1 MRKSV
6 FCCILIMV
14 LAAVLVAS
22 LASCKGWFEPAPDRE
37 LFGGYEPLEWKDSYI
52 FAATNY
58 YPPQVQVWDTADGKV
73 RFVRSY
79 SLSVDKRDL
88 TIWDLTVL
96 DRVVWVA
103 ASGMQ
108 RNLLRLEVQTGEL
121 RFLDLDIGPEFV
133 HAIPEGEDG
142 RGCIVTSTYCDSRIG
157 VAVRFLDTEGN
168 TIRKCNVEYRGLN
181 AVSPAAVV
189 YEGGRYYTTAAT
201 DTMFD
206 VGTNPSGYKVIDYSE
221 SAGRYVTELPGA
233 GPLEGVQEVLDHT
246 KLLEL
251 PYSVNFIVH
260 PPSYPGDP
268 CYATSGMFIDGQR
281 FLFRYESLATPKF
294 VYTGISQTT
303 ERSIYSATRSRE
315 KIFLT
320 GRVLWSGYSD
330 LDGLETGVYPA
341 SGGSQRKRIEMP
353 DGNQLYCTELPDCT
367 WFSCDLWVTDSTGNL
382 MERTIPRIYRLDYAT
397 ESVTCYWADGRVEK
411 MRELSD

>member
-1 MRKSV
+1 MRKDV
-6 FCCILIMV
+6 FCCILT
-14 LAAVLVAS
+14 LVLVAS
-22 LASCKGWFEPAPDRE
+22 LASCKGWFEPKPDRE
-37 LFGGYEPLEWKDSYI
+37 LFGDYEPLEWKDSYI

-58 YPPQVQVWDTADGKV
+58 YPPQIQVWDTADGEV

-79 SLSVDKRDL
+79 NLSVDKRDL
-88 TIWDLTVL
+88 TIWDLAVL

-108 RNLLRLEVQTGEL
+108 RNLLRLDVQSGEL

-142 RGCIVTSTYCDSRIG
+142 KGCIVTSTYCDSRIG
-157 VAVRFLDTEGN
+157 VAVRFLDPHGN
-168 TIRKCNVEYRGLN
+168 IIRKCNVEYRGLN

-206 VGTNPSGYKVIDYSE
+206 VGTNPSGYKVIDYSD
-221 SAGRYVTELPGA
+221 SAGRYVTELPGS

-251 PYSVNFIVH
+251 PYSVNLIVH
-260 PPSYPGDP
+260 PPSHPGDP
-268 CYATSGMFIDGQR
+268 CYATTGMFIDGQR
-281 FLFRYESLATPKF
+281 FLFSCESISPPKF
-294 VYTGISQTT
+294 VYTGIFQTT
-303 ERSIYSATRSRE
+303 ARSIHSATQGGER
-315 KIFLT
+315 IFLT
-320 GRVLWSGYSD
+320 GRTLDINYSD
-330 LDGLETGVYPA
+330 LNGLETGVYPV
-341 SGGSQRKRIEMP
+341 SGGSQLKRIEMP
-353 DGNQLYCTELPDCT
+353 DGNQLHCTELSDCT
-367 WFSCDLWVTDSTGNL
+367 WFSCNVWGTDKYG
-382 MERTIPRIYRLDYAT
+382 EFVDKGTIPRIYKLDYAT

-411 MRELSD
+411 MRELPG

>member
-14 LAAVLVAS
+14 LLVS
-22 LASCKGWFEPAPDRE
+22 LASCKGWFEPKPDRE
-37 LFGGYEPLEWKDSYI
+37 LFGDYEPLEWKDSYI

-73 RFVRSY
+73 KFVRSY

-88 TIWDLTVL
+88 TIWDLAVL

-108 RNLLRLEVQTGEL
+108 HNLLRLDVQTGEL

-142 RGCIVTSTYCDSRIG
+142 KGCIVTSTYCDSRIG
-157 VAVRFLDTEGN
+157 VAVRFLDPHGSI
-168 TIRKCNVEYRGLN
+168 IRKCNVEYRGLN

-206 VGTNPSGYKVIDYSE
+206 VGTTPSGYKVIDYSE
-221 SAGRYVTELPGA
+221 SAGRYVTDLPGA
-233 GPLEGVQEVLDHT
+233 GPLEGVQEVLDHA

-251 PYSVNFIVH
+251 PYMVNLIVH

-268 CYATSGMFIDGQR
+268 CYATTGMFADGQR
-281 FLFRYESLATPKF
+281 FLFSCESLSTPKF
-294 VYTGISQTT
+294 VYTGIFHTT
-303 ERSIYSATRSRE
+303 ARSIYSVTQGGE
-315 KIFLT
+315 KVFLT
-320 GRVLWSGYSD
+320 GRTLDINYSD

-341 SGGSQRKRIEMP
+341 SGGSQLKRIEMP
-353 DGNQLYCTELPDCT
+353 DGNQLYCTELSDCT
-367 WFSCDLWVTDSTGNL
+367 WFSCDVWGTDKYGDFVDKG
-382 MERTIPRIYRLDYAT
+382 TIPRIYRLDYAT

-411 MRELSD
+411 MRELPG

>member
-6 FCCILIMV
+6 FCCILTM
-14 LAAVLVAS
+14 VLVAS
-22 LASCKGWFEPAPDRE
+22 LASCRGWFEPAPDRE
-37 LFGGYEPLEWKDSYI
+37 LFGDYEPLKWKDSYI

-58 YPPQVQVWDTADGKV
+58 YPPQVQVWDTADGEVK
-73 RFVRSY
+73 FVRSY
-79 SLSVDKRDL
+79 NLWVDKRDL
-88 TIWDLTVL
+88 TIWDLAVL
-96 DRVVWVA
+96 NRVVWVA

-108 RNLLRLEVQTGEL
+108 RNLLRLDVQSGEL

-142 RGCIVTSTYCDSRIG
+142 KGCIVTSTYCDSRIG

-221 SAGRYVTELPGA
+221 SAGRYVTELPSA
-233 GPLEGVQEVLDHT
+233 GPLEGVQEVLNHA

-251 PYSVNFIVH
+251 PYMVNFIVH
-260 PPSYPGDP
+260 PPSYPEDP
-268 CYATSGMFIDGQR
+268 CYATTGMFADGRR
-281 FLFRYESLATPKF
+281 FLFRCESLATPKF
-294 VYTGISQTT
+294 VYTGISHTT
-303 ERSIYSATRSRE
+303 ARSIHSATQGGE

-320 GRVLWSGYSD
+320 GRTLDINYSD
-330 LDGLETGVYPA
+330 LNGLETGVYPA
-341 SGGSQRKRIEMP
+341 SGGSQLKRIEMP
-353 DGNQLYCTELPDCT
+353 DGNQLHCTELPECT
-367 WFSCDLWVTDSTGNL
+367 WFSCNVWGTDKYGDFVDKG
-382 MERTIPRIYRLDYAT
+382 TIPRIYRLDYAT

-411 MRELSD
+411 MRELPG

>member
-6 FCCILIMV
+6 FCCILTM
-14 LAAVLVAS
+14 VLVAS
-22 LASCKGWFEPAPDRE
+22 LASCRGWFEPAPDRE
-37 LFGGYEPLEWKDSYI
+37 LFGDYEPLEWKDSYI

-58 YPPQVQVWDTADGKV
+58 YPPQVQVWDTADGEVK
-73 RFVRSY
+73 FVRSY
-79 SLSVDKRDL
+79 NLWVDKRDL
-88 TIWDLTVL
+88 TIWDLAVL

-108 RNLLRLEVQTGEL
+108 RNLLRLDVQSGEL

-142 RGCIVTSTYCDSRIG
+142 KGCIVTSTYCDSRIG

-221 SAGRYVTELPGA
+221 SAGRYVTELPSA
-233 GPLEGVQEVLDHT
+233 GPLEGVQEVLNHA

-251 PYSVNFIVH
+251 PYMVNFIVH
-260 PPSYPGDP
+260 PPSYPEDP
-268 CYATSGMFIDGQR
+268 CYATTGMFADGRR
-281 FLFRYESLATPKF
+281 FLFRCESLATPKF
-294 VYTGISQTT
+294 VYTGISHTT
-303 ERSIYSATRSRE
+303 ARSIHSATQGGE

-320 GRVLWSGYSD
+320 GRTLDINYSD
-330 LDGLETGVYPA
+330 LNGLETGVYPA
-341 SGGSQRKRIEMP
+341 SGGSQLKRIEMP
-353 DGNQLYCTELPDCT
+353 DGNQLHCTELPECT
-367 WFSCDLWVTDSTGNL
+367 WFSCNVWGTDKYGDFVDKG
-382 MERTIPRIYRLDYAT
+382 TIPRIYRLDYAT

-411 MRELSD
+411 MRELPG

>member
-6 FCCILIMV
+6 FCCILTM
-14 LAAVLVAS
+14 VLVAS

-37 LFGGYEPLEWKDSYI
+37 LFGDYEPLEWKDSYI

-58 YPPQVQVWDTADGKV
+58 YPPQVQVWDTADGEVK
-73 RFVRSY
+73 FVRSY
-79 SLSVDKRDL
+79 NLWVDKRDL
-88 TIWDLTVL
+88 TIWDLAVL

-108 RNLLRLEVQTGEL
+108 RNLLRLDVQSGEL

-142 RGCIVTSTYCDSRIG
+142 KGCIVTSTYCDSRIG

-221 SAGRYVTELPGA
+221 SAGRYVTELPSA
-233 GPLEGVQEVLDHT
+233 GPLEGVQEVLNHA

-251 PYSVNFIVH
+251 PYMVNFIVH
-260 PPSYPGDP
+260 PPSYPEDP
-268 CYATSGMFIDGQR
+268 CYATTGMFADGRR
-281 FLFRYESLATPKF
+281 FLFRCESLATPKF
-294 VYTGISQTT
+294 VYTGISHTT
-303 ERSIYSATRSRE
+303 ARSIHSATQGGE

-320 GRVLWSGYSD
+320 GRTLDINYSD
-330 LDGLETGVYPA
+330 LNGLETGVYPA
-341 SGGSQRKRIEMP
+341 SGGSQLKRIEMP
-353 DGNQLYCTELPDCT
+353 DGNQLHCTELPECT
-367 WFSCDLWVTDSTGNL
+367 WFSCNVWGTDKYGDFVDKG
-382 MERTIPRIYRLDYAT
+382 TIPRIYRLDYAT

-411 MRELSD
+411 MRELPG